1 MLRGSNEPHE
11 VSVNTTATELSDC
24 GMDSWSERIG
34 RTFVTCHPNVSRT
47 TRALWVNDVSDIQ
60 MGLTCRALFLTR
72 LMFRGE
78 NVIVNECE
86 RYNSPTVLK
95 MLLLCR
101 NINTDMLNV
110 LSALDVEVPSDLCY
124 SFLVDLL
131 G

>member
-47 TRALWVNDVSDIQ
+47 TLALWVNDVSDIQ

-78 NVIVNECE
+78 NVN
-86 RYNSPTVLK
+86 NSPNVLK